1 MIRGRYELAHTLVI
15 KAGTI
20 ETNHELP
27 LAKEQPERLVDRL
40 VACTTCNTWQLDH
53 SHSPKPN
60 SINYHTLRMT
70 FVRPELLHSMRVRLI
85 LLKRCV
91 LRDDEMIAV
100 SVLDILAFLEI
111 RCDLYR
117 CVDNDVI
124 YDISQIKATRL
135 GVMYGSFFT
144 R

>member
-1 MIRGRYELAHTLVI
+1 
-15 KAGTI
+15 
-20 ETNHELP
+20 
-27 LAKEQPERLVDRL
+27 
-40 VACTTCNTWQLDH
+40 
-53 SHSPKPN
+53 
-60 SINYHTLRMT
+60 MT

-100 SVLDILAFLEI
+100 SVVDILAFLEI